1 MLSININLLI
11 YIDMALFRITVTRR
25 KNTAGMLIEPGMS
38 IEMASFANN
47 PITNIQEYK
56 KVNHLFMNHFGV
68 DLEKMGA
75 LNSSC
80 LQVDKVK

>member
-1 MLSININLLI
+1 
-11 YIDMALFRITVTRR
+11 MALFRITVTRR
-25 KNTAGMLIEPGMS
+25 KNTAGMLIEPRMS
-38 IEMASFANN
+38 IEMASFVNN
-47 PITNIQEYK
+47 PITNIQECK
-56 KVNHLFMNHFGV
+56 KVNQLFMNNFGV

>member
-1 MLSININLLI
+1 
-11 YIDMALFRITVTRR
+11 
-25 KNTAGMLIEPGMS
+25 MLIEPGMS
-38 IEMASFANN
+38 VEMASFLNN
-47 PITNIQEYK
+47 PITNVQEYK
-56 KVNHLFMNHFGV
+56 KVNQLFMNNFGV

>member
-1 MLSININLLI
+1 MYIN
-11 YIDMALFRITVTRR
+11 MALFRITVTRC

-38 IEMASFANN
+38 VEMASFLNN
-47 PITNIQEYK
+47 PITNVQECK
-56 KVNHLFMNHFGV
+56 KVNQLFMNNFGV

>member
-1 MLSININLLI
+1 
-11 YIDMALFRITVTRR
+11 MALFRITVTRR
-25 KNTAGMLIEPGMS
+25 KNTAGMLIEHGMGV
-38 IEMASFANN
+38 EMASFLNN
-47 PITNIQEYK
+47 PITNVQEYK
-56 KVNHLFMNHFGV
+56 KVNQLFMNNFGV

>member
-1 MLSININLLI
+1 
-11 YIDMALFRITVTRR
+11 MALFRITVTRR

-38 IEMASFANN
+38 IEMASFVNN
-47 PITNIQEYK
+47 PITNVQECK
-56 KVNHLFMNHFGV
+56 KVNQLFMNHFGV

>member
-1 MLSININLLI
+1 
-11 YIDMALFRITVTRR
+11 MALFRITVTRR

-38 IEMASFANN
+38 IEMVSFANN
-47 PITNIQEYK
+47 PITNVQECK
-56 KVNHLFMNHFGV
+56 KVNQFFMNHFGV

>member
-1 MLSININLLI
+1 
-11 YIDMALFRITVTRR
+11 MALFRITVTRC

-38 IEMASFANN
+38 VEMASFLNN
-47 PITNIQEYK
+47 PITNVQECK
-56 KVNHLFMNHFGV
+56 KVNQLFMNNFGV